1 MSDQNP
7 YEKLGVTE
15 DASFD
20 EIQDA
25 KGRLMQQHRGDQKL
39 LETVEAAYDSII
51 MDRLRMRQ
59 EGKIKVP
66 ERIRFPEKSSQAP
79 PSFTQA
85 PVSRT
90 PAWLQRLLDSPTPA
104 DLIWPAVSFLL
115 LSGMTVFYRPPAE
128 SAPAESILPLVLA
141 LGVGC
146 SIYFL
151 NRKERQFGRA
161 VLLTLVGLLVGVGLG
176 TVLGSLVL
184 GTLSELQI
192 VGIVFTSE
200 KIATLVSFFVLWL
213 ISSFLR

>member
-7 YEKLGVTE
+7 YERLGVTE

-39 LETVEAAYDSII
+39 LDAVEAAYDAII

-66 ERIRFPEKSSQAP
+66 ERIRFPEKLSQAP
-79 PSFTQA
+79 STFSQA
-85 PVSRT
+85 PINNS
-90 PAWLQRLLDSPTPA
+90 PPWLQRLVDTPTPG
-104 DLIWPAVSFLL
+104 DLLWPAVSFLL
-115 LSGMTVFYRPPAE
+115 LGAVSIVYR
-128 SAPAESILPLVLA
+128 APDMSSMLSLVLA

-151 NRKERQFGRA
+151 NRKEGQFGRA
-161 VLLTLVGLLVGVGLG
+161 VLLTLAGLLVGVGLG
-176 TVLGSLVL
+176 SLLGNSLA
-184 GTLSELQI
+184 TQI
-192 VGIVFTSE
+192 TSIGITPDRL
-200 KIATLVSFFVLWL
+200 ATMVTFFVLWL

>member
-1 MSDQNP
+1 MSDQSP

-25 KGRLMQQHRGDQKL
+25 KVRLMQQHRGEPKL
-39 LETVEAAYDSII
+39 LEAVEAAYDAII

-66 ERIRFPEKSSQAP
+66 ERIRFAEKLSQAP
-79 PSFTQA
+79 PSFSQS
-85 PVSRT
+85 PVNNS
-90 PAWLQRLLDSPTPA
+90 PPWLQRLVDTPA
-104 DLIWPAVSFLL
+104 PGDLLWPAVSVLL
-115 LSGMTVFYRPPAE
+115 LGGVTIFYRVPDM
-128 SAPAESILPLVLA
+128 SSMLSLVLA

-151 NRKERQFGRA
+151 NRKEGQFGRA
-161 VLLTLVGLLVGVGLG
+161 VLLTLAGLLIGVGLG
-176 TVLGSLVL
+176 SLLGGSLA
-184 GTLSELQI
+184 TQI
-192 VGIVFTSE
+192 TSIGITPDQV
-200 KIATLVSFFVLWL
+200 ATLVAFFVLWL

>member
-39 LETVEAAYDSII
+39 VESVEAAYDAII

-66 ERIRFPEKSSQAP
+66 ERIRFPERLSQAP
-79 PSFTQA
+79 PSFPQ
-85 PVSRT
+85 T
-90 PAWLQRLLDSPTPA
+90 PANRSQAWLQRLWDTPTPRE
-104 DLIWPAVSFLL
+104 LLWPAVSFLL
-115 LSGMTVFYRPPAE
+115 LSGLTVFYRTPD
-128 SAPAESILPLVLA
+128 ESILPLVLA
-141 LGVGC
+141 LGFGC

-151 NRKERQFGRA
+151 NRKEQQFGRA
-161 VLLTLVGLLVGVGLG
+161 VVLTLAGLLLGLGLG
-176 TVLGSLVL
+176 TLLGGLL
-184 GTLSELQI
+184 GTQIANIGLRSEELI
-192 VGIVFTSE
+192 
-200 KIATLVSFFVLWL
+200 TLVTFFVFWL

>member
-7 YEKLGVTE
+7 YEKLGVRE

-25 KGRLMQQHRGDQKL
+25 KGRLMQQHHGDQKL
-39 LETVEAAYDSII
+39 LQAVDAAYDAII

-66 ERIRFPEKSSQAP
+66 DRIRFPEKLSPPPSFSQAP
-79 PSFTQA
+79 IKS
-85 PVSRT
+85 S
-90 PAWLQRLLDSPTPA
+90 PAWLQRLVDTPTRG
-104 DLIWPAVSFLL
+104 DLLWPAVSFMLL
-115 LSGMTVFYRPPAE
+115 GGVTIFYR
-128 SAPAESILPLVLA
+128 APDMSSMLSLVLA

-151 NRKERQFGRA
+151 NRKEAQFGRA
-161 VLLTLVGLLVGVGLG
+161 VLLTLAGLLVGVGLG
-176 TVLGSLVL
+176 SLLGGYLISPIFAIGLKP
-184 GTLSELQI
+184 EQ
-192 VGIVFTSE
+192 F
-200 KIATLVSFFVLWL
+200 ATMVSFLVLWL

>member
-39 LETVEAAYDSII
+39 VESVEAAYDAII

-66 ERIRFPEKSSQAP
+66 ERIRFPEKLSQAP

-85 PVSRT
+85 PVSRS
-90 PAWLQRLLDSPTPA
+90 PAWLQRLLDTPTPG
-104 DLIWPAVSFLL
+104 DLLWPAVSFLVL
-115 LSGMTVFYRPPAE
+115 TGATIFYR
-128 SAPAESILPLVLA
+128 APEESILPLVLA

-146 SIYFL
+146 NVYFL
-151 NRKERQFGRA
+151 NRKERQLGRA
-161 VLLTLVGLLVGVGLG
+161 VLLTLAGLLVGVGLG
-176 TVLGSLVL
+176 TLLGGLLTAQLVA
-184 GTLSELQI
+184 I
-192 VGIVFTSE
+192 AFTTE
-200 KIATLVSFFVLWL
+200 QFATLVTFVVLWL

>member
-39 LETVEAAYDSII
+39 VEAVEAAYDAII

-66 ERIRFPEKSSQAP
+66 ERIRFPEKLSQSP
-79 PSFTQA
+79 PNFTQV
-85 PVSRT
+85 PVNRS
-90 PAWLQRLLDSPTPA
+90 PAWLQRLWDTPTPA
-104 DLIWPAVSFLL
+104 DLIWPAVTFLL
-115 LSGMTVFYRPPAE
+115 LSGVTIFYRA
-128 SAPAESILPLVLA
+128 SDESILPLVLA

-146 SIYFL
+146 NVYFL

-161 VLLTLVGLLVGVGLG
+161 VLITLVGLIVGVGLG
-176 TVLGSLVL
+176 TVLGGLL
-184 GTLSELQI
+184 KEQLTTIG
-192 VGIVFTSE
+192 FTAE
-200 KIATLVSFFVLWL
+200 KFSTMVTFFLFWL

>member
-25 KGRLMQQHRGDQKL
+25 KGRLVQQHRGDQKL

-115 LSGMTVFYRPPAE
+115 LSGMTVFYR
-128 SAPAESILPLVLA
+128 APAESILPLVLA

-184 GTLSELQI
+184 GTSSELQI

>member
-39 LETVEAAYDSII
+39 VEAVEAAYDAII

-66 ERIRFPEKSSQAP
+66 ERIRFPEKLSQSP
-79 PSFTQA
+79 PNFTQV
-85 PVSRT
+85 PVNRS
-90 PAWLQRLLDSPTPA
+90 PAWLQRLWDTPTPA
-104 DLIWPAVSFLL
+104 DLIWPAVTFLL
-115 LSGMTVFYRPPAE
+115 LSGVTVFYRA
-128 SAPAESILPLVLA
+128 SDESILPLVLA

-146 SIYFL
+146 NVYFL

-161 VLLTLVGLLVGVGLG
+161 VLITLVGLIVGVGLG
-176 TVLGSLVL
+176 TVLGGLL
-184 GTLSELQI
+184 KEQLTTIG
-192 VGIVFTSE
+192 FTAE
-200 KIATLVSFFVLWL
+200 KFSTMVTFFLFWL

>member
-39 LETVEAAYDSII
+39 VEAVEAAYDAII

-66 ERIRFPEKSSQAP
+66 ERIRFPEKLSQSP
-79 PSFTQA
+79 PNFPQA
-85 PVSRT
+85 PVNRSQ
-90 PAWLQRLLDSPTPA
+90 AWLQRLWDTPTPA
-104 DLIWPAVSFLL
+104 DLIWPAVTFVL
-115 LSGMTVFYRPPAE
+115 LSSVTVFYR
-128 SAPAESILPLVLA
+128 APDESILPLVLA

-146 SIYFL
+146 NVYFL

-161 VLLTLVGLLVGVGLG
+161 VLITLVGLIVGVGLG
-176 TVLGSLVL
+176 TVLGGLLKVQL
-184 GTLSELQI
+184 TTIG
-192 VGIVFTSE
+192 FTAE
-200 KIATLVSFFVLWL
+200 KFSTMVTFFLFWL

>member
-39 LETVEAAYDSII
+39 VEAVESAYDAII

-66 ERIRFPEKSSQAP
+66 ERIRFPEKVSQSQP
-79 PSFTQA
+79 NFTQP
-85 PVSRT
+85 PVSRS
-90 PAWLQRLLDSPTPA
+90 PAWLQRLWDTPTPT
-104 DLIWPAVSFLL
+104 DLIWPAVTFLL
-115 LSGMTVFYRPPAE
+115 LSGVTVFYHD
-128 SAPAESILPLVLA
+128 ESILPLVLA

-146 SIYFL
+146 NVYFL

-161 VLLTLVGLLVGVGLG
+161 VLITLIGLIVGVGLG
-176 TVLGSLVL
+176 TVLGGLLKVQL
-184 GTLSELQI
+184 ATIG
-192 VGIVFTSE
+192 FTAE
-200 KIATLVSFFVLWL
+200 KFSTMVTFFLFWL

>member
-15 DASFD
+15 EASFD

-25 KGRLMQQHRGDQKL
+25 KGRLMQQHQGDQKL
-39 LETVEAAYDSII
+39 IESVEAAYDAII

-66 ERIRFPEKSSQAP
+66 ERIRFPEKLSPP

-85 PVSRT
+85 PPNRL
-90 PAWLQRLLDSPTPA
+90 AWLQRLIDTPAPA
-104 DLIWPAVSFLL
+104 DLIWPAVSFVLL
-115 LSGMTVFYRPPAE
+115 TGVAVFYRSPDA
-128 SAPAESILPLVLA
+128 SILPFMLA

-146 SIYFL
+146 NVYFL
-151 NRKERQFGRA
+151 NRKERQLGRA
-161 VLLTLVGLLVGVGLG
+161 MLLTLAGLLVGVGLG
-176 TVLGSLVL
+176 TLLAGFLIPQLATIGFTTEQFATVLTFV
-184 GTLSELQI
+184 
-192 VGIVFTSE
+192 
-200 KIATLVSFFVLWL
+200 VLWL

>member
-25 KGRLMQQHRGDQKL
+25 KKRLMQQHCGDQKL
-39 LETVEAAYDSII
+39 VEAVEAAYDAII

-66 ERIRFPEKSSQAP
+66 ERIRFPERLPQTPQSI
-79 PSFTQA
+79 TQS
-85 PVSRT
+85 PVKGSLS
-90 PAWLQRLLDSPTPA
+90 WLQRLLDTPTPGS
-104 DLIWPAVSFLL
+104 LIGPAVSFLL
-115 LSGMTVFYRPPAE
+115 LSGLTVFYR
-128 SAPAESILPLVLA
+128 APDESILPLVLA

-146 SIYFL
+146 NIYFL

-161 VLLTLVGLLVGVGLG
+161 VLLTLLGLLVGVGLG
-176 TVLGSLVL
+176 TWLGGLAL
-184 GTLSELQI
+184 TQLTNIGLT
-192 VGIVFTSE
+192 TE
-200 KIATLVSFFVLWL
+200 KFATLVTLVFLWL

>member
-39 LETVEAAYDSII
+39 VESVEAAYDAII

-59 EGKIKVP
+59 EGNIKVP
-66 ERIRFPEKSSQAP
+66 ERIRFPERLSQAP
-79 PSFTQA
+79 PSFPQ
-85 PVSRT
+85 T
-90 PAWLQRLLDSPTPA
+90 PANRSQAWLQRLWDTPTPRE
-104 DLIWPAVSFLL
+104 LLWPAVSFLL
-115 LSGMTVFYRPPAE
+115 LSGLTVFYRTPD
-128 SAPAESILPLVLA
+128 ESILPLVLA
-141 LGVGC
+141 LGFGC

-151 NRKERQFGRA
+151 NRKEQQFGRA
-161 VLLTLVGLLVGVGLG
+161 VVLTLAGLLLGLGLG
-176 TVLGSLVL
+176 TLLGGLL
-184 GTLSELQI
+184 GTQIANIGLRSEELI
-192 VGIVFTSE
+192 
-200 KIATLVSFFVLWL
+200 TLVTFFVFWL

>member
-39 LETVEAAYDSII
+39 LESVEAAYDAVI

-66 ERIRFPEKSSQAP
+66 ERIRFPEKVSPSP
-79 PSFTQA
+79 PSFTQ
-85 PVSRT
+85 T
-90 PAWLQRLLDSPTPA
+90 PINRSSAWLQRLVDTPTSK
-104 DLIWPAVSFLL
+104 DLLWPAVSFLV
-115 LSGMTVFYRPPAE
+115 LSGVTVFYRTPE
-128 SAPAESILPLVLA
+128 ESILPFMLA

-146 SIYFL
+146 NVYFL
-151 NRKERQFGRA
+151 NRKEGQLGRA
-161 VLLTLVGLLVGVGLG
+161 VLLTLAGLLVGVGLG
-176 TVLGSLVL
+176 TLLGGLL
-184 GTLSELQI
+184 TAQLDAI
-192 VGIVFTSE
+192 AFTTE
-200 KIATLVSFFVLWL
+200 KFATLVTFVVLWL
-213 ISSFLR
+213 ISCFLR

>member
-25 KGRLMQQHRGDQKL
+25 KVRLMQQHHGEPKL
-39 LETVEAAYDSII
+39 LEAVEAAYDAII

-66 ERIRFPEKSSQAP
+66 ERIRFAEKLSQSP
-79 PSFTQA
+79 PSFSQS
-85 PVSRT
+85 PVNRS
-90 PAWLQRLLDSPTPA
+90 PAWLQQLVDTPA
-104 DLIWPAVSFLL
+104 PGDLIWPAVSFLL
-115 LSGMTVFYRPPAE
+115 LGGVTIFYRVPDM
-128 SAPAESILPLVLA
+128 SSMLSLVLA

-151 NRKERQFGRA
+151 NRKEGQFGRA
-161 VLLTLVGLLVGVGLG
+161 VLLTLAGLLIGVGLG
-176 TVLGSLVL
+176 SLLGGSLA
-184 GTLSELQI
+184 TQI
-192 VGIVFTSE
+192 TS
-200 KIATLVSFFVLWL
+200 IGVTPDQVATLVAFFVLWL

>member
-39 LETVEAAYDSII
+39 VEAVESAYDAII

-66 ERIRFPEKSSQAP
+66 ERIRFPEKVSQSP
-79 PSFTQA
+79 PNFTQA
-85 PVSRT
+85 PVNRS
-90 PAWLQRLLDSPTPA
+90 PAWLQRLWDTPTA
-104 DLIWPAVSFLL
+104 GDLIWPAVAFLL
-115 LSGMTVFYRPPAE
+115 LSGATVFYRATD
-128 SAPAESILPLVLA
+128 ESILPLVLA

-146 SIYFL
+146 NVYFL

-161 VLLTLVGLLVGVGLG
+161 VLITLVGLIVGVGLG
-176 TVLGSLVL
+176 TVLGGLLKVQL
-184 GTLSELQI
+184 TTIG
-192 VGIVFTSE
+192 FTGE
-200 KIATLVSFFVLWL
+200 KFSTMVTFFLFWL

>member
-25 KGRLMQQHRGDQKL
+25 KGRLMQQYRGDQKL
-39 LETVEAAYDSII
+39 VETVEAAYDAII

-66 ERIRFPEKSSQAP
+66 ERIRFPEKVSP
-79 PSFTQA
+79 LPSFTQA
-85 PVSRT
+85 PVSRS
-90 PAWLQRLLDSPTPA
+90 PAWLQGLLDTPTPPE
-104 DLIWPAVSFLL
+104 LIWPLVSFLL
-115 LSGMTVFYRPPAE
+115 LSCLTVFYPDSNGSTLSLA
-128 SAPAESILPLVLA
+128 LA
-141 LGVGC
+141 LGFGC
-146 SIYFL
+146 NIYFL

-161 VLLTLVGLLVGVGLG
+161 VLLTLIGLLVGFAI
-176 TVLGSLVL
+176 
-184 GTLSELQI
+184 GTLLGGLVETQI
-192 VGIVFTSE
+192 TNIGLTNE
-200 KIATLVSFFVLWL
+200 KFATLVTFFLLWL

>member
-39 LETVEAAYDSII
+39 VEAVEAAYDAII

-66 ERIRFPEKSSQAP
+66 ERIRFPEKLSQSP
-79 PSFTQA
+79 PNFTQV
-85 PVSRT
+85 PVNRS
-90 PAWLQRLLDSPTPA
+90 PAWLQRLWDTPTPA
-104 DLIWPAVSFLL
+104 DLIAPAVTFLL
-115 LSGMTVFYRPPAE
+115 LSGVTVFYRA
-128 SAPAESILPLVLA
+128 SDESILPLVLA

-146 SIYFL
+146 NVYFL

-161 VLLTLVGLLVGVGLG
+161 VLITLVGLIVGVGLG
-176 TVLGSLVL
+176 TVLGGLL
-184 GTLSELQI
+184 KEQLTTIG
-192 VGIVFTSE
+192 FTAE
-200 KIATLVSFFVLWL
+200 KFSTMVTFFLFWL

>member
-39 LETVEAAYDSII
+39 VDAVEAAYDAII
-51 MDRLRMRQ
+51 MERLRMRQ

-66 ERIRFPEKSSQAP
+66 ERIRFPEKLSQAP
-79 PSFTQA
+79 PSFTQS
-85 PVSRT
+85 PVSRS
-90 PAWLQRLLDSPTPA
+90 PAWLQRLLDTPTPG
-104 DLIWPAVSFLL
+104 DLLWPAVSFLVL
-115 LSGMTVFYRPPAE
+115 TGATIFYRASE
-128 SAPAESILPLVLA
+128 ESILPLVLA

-146 SIYFL
+146 NVFFL

-161 VLLTLVGLLVGVGLG
+161 VLITLAGLLVGVGLG
-176 TVLGSLVL
+176 TLLGSLL
-184 GTLSELQI
+184 LSGSAVTQI
-192 VGIVFTSE
+192 ASIPFTAE
-200 KIATLVSFFVLWL
+200 KIATLLTLFVLWL